1 MYEDSLLDFLY
12 TNRISYERMVF
23 VNPKFH
29 VNRVPGPC
37 NAGTSSWV
45 DHLTTSAQVNVPIF
59 RQQLSYSFRSHIC
72 CKKAIHYTEGTCSYF
87 QTAALVQLPLSHLL
101 QKGNPLHR
109 RYMFL
114 FSDSSSRTASAL
126 TSAAK
131 RQSITHKVCIPP
143 YTPTPTPNPPLR

>member
-45 DHLTTSAQVNVPIF
+45 DHLTTSAQVHVPIF

-101 QKGNPLHR
+101 QKGNPLHTKYAYPPIHPHPHPTR
-109 RYMFL
+109 HCVK
-114 FSDSSSRTASAL
+114 
-126 TSAAK
+126 K
-131 RQSITHKVCIPP
+131 RLQVRPWPMWPMRPIGTM
-143 YTPTPTPNPPLR
+143 

>member
-72 CKKAIHYTEGTCSYF
+72 CKKAIHYTQSMHTPLYTHTHT
-87 QTAALVQLPLSHLL
+87 QPAIALRSGSKYDRGLCGL
-101 QKGNPLHR
+101 
-109 RYMFL
+109 
-114 FSDSSSRTASAL
+114 
-126 TSAAK
+126 
-131 RQSITHKVCIPP
+131 
-143 YTPTPTPNPPLR
+143 